1 MRKGKASTIRYKAK
15 RRKTRGLPKGYAA
28 KCLAEQREKERPP
41 IMKRRPKEEPKHTEH
56 YD

>member
-15 RRKTRGLPKGYAA
+15 RRKTKGLPKGYAA
-28 KCLAEQREKERPP
+28 KWLAEQREKDRPP

>member
-1 MRKGKASTIRYKAK
+1 M
-15 RRKTRGLPKGYAA
+15 PKGYAA

-41 IMKRRPKEEPKHTEH
+41 IMKRRPKDQHNDLEH

>member
-15 RRKTRGLPKGYAA
+15 RRKTKGMPKGYAA
-28 KCLAEQREKERPP
+28 KCLAEQREKDRPP
-41 IMKRRPKEEPKHTEH
+41 IMKRRPKDEHNDTEH